1 MKAILNRYFPNDIS
15 NIIFDIHYRT
25 MFYES
30 IDQMKMIMSCY
41 LIPLGSISRFM
52 LVMIEGDN
60 QQRKINS
67 AKEWTM
73 KELTQRTFFPRDV
86 DTDEESEDETNKE
99 REYFSDDES
108 DIDDESDC

>member
-1 MKAILNRYFPNDIS
+1 MKAILNQYFPNDIS
-15 NIIFDIHYRT
+15 HIILDIHYRT

-41 LIPLGSISRFM
+41 LIPLGSISNFM
-52 LVMIEGDN
+52 LIMIEGDN
-60 QQRKINS
+60 QQRKINKG
-67 AKEWTM
+67 KEWTM

-99 REYFSDDES
+99 RKYFSDDES
-108 DIDDESDC
+108 DDESDC